1 VKGLKRGPELKMPD
15 LKVPDFLVDL
25 YWDLR
30 DRHLLPLVALVL
42 VAIVAVPFLLGG
54 GSKQQPP
61 AGPVAGASVAPSPE
75 PISSHLT
82 VVEAKPGLRDYHKR
96 LHHDSPTDPFRQ
108 HLTSPDLKG
117 AKLGGGEEESASSSS
132 SSTSSSSTS
141 TTVTKTESSNG
152 TTKTEVKTETNGGGK
167 SLEETPG
174 LTLFAF
180 AIDVKITKTTSTAD
194 GGKDQGEPQLR
205 HRVIPPAPLPGEK
218 EQVATYM
225 GISPKTRLPFFLVS
239 NAVTGV
245 FGEAKCLSGDST
257 CQLLELELGIPVTFV
272 LASGAR
278 YKIDVL
284 KVEPVPTGHT

>member
-1 VKGLKRGPELKMPD
+1 MSD

-42 VAIVAVPFLLGG
+42 VAIVATPFLLGG
-54 GSKQQPP
+54 GSKQSPP
-61 AGPVAGASVAPSPE
+61 NGPSAGASVAPSPE

-82 VVEAKPGLRDYHKR
+82 VVQAKPGLRDYHKR
-96 LHHDSPTDPFRQ
+96 LHHDTPKNPFRQ
-108 HLTSPDLKG
+108 HFTSPDLKG

-141 TTVTKTESSNG
+141 TTVTKTEGSNG
-152 TTKTEVKTETNGGGK
+152 TTKTEVTTETNGGGK

-194 GGKDQGEPQLR
+194 GGKNQGEPQVR

-225 GISPKTRLPFFLVS
+225 GISPKTRLPFFLIS

-245 FGEAKCLSGDST
+245 FGEAKCLSGEGT
-257 CQLLELELGIPVTFV
+257 CQLLELEPGTPVTFV
-272 LASGAR
+272 LASGTR

-284 KVEPVPTGHT
+284 KVEPVATGHT